1 MKNFTLS
8 IRSYIIIFSTLL
20 LSNLSFSQVCDTTIN
35 TYPYNENFEVSEGD
49 WTQDTGS
56 LDWTR
61 NSGDTPTAVTGPST
75 GNGDTWYMFI
85 ESSIIG
91 AGNPFMTTNF
101 ESPCF
106 DLNAAISAEF
116 TFSYHMYGF
125 SMGTL
130 NVDLSTDDGS
140 TYVNLWSQGGQVQGS
155 NGAPYNT
162 VSLDLTPYVG
172 QTIKLRFEG
181 TTGDSYAS
189 DMAIDNVSLTIST
202 TGPEINVIGNSISIV
217 NGDTV
222 PSAID
227 DTDFGNVDIIIGATN
242 IFTIQNTGTTPLNL
256 TGILPYINIS
266 GINAADF
273 TLTANPTSP
282 IIAGGNTTFNITFNP
297 GALGLRTA
305 TITIANNFNI
315 QGTGHVPQPCG
326 STIIHTA
333 DFETDL
339 DGWID
344 GGGDAFRTFNP
355 PRSYSNDFSLAIR
368 DDSGESS
375 SFSSPLM
382 TK

>member
-202 TGPEINVIGNSISIV
+202 TGPEIDVIGNSISIV

-305 TITIANNFNI
+305 TITIANILTYKEQDMYLNL
-315 QGTGHVPQPCG
+315 V
-326 STIIHTA
+326 
-333 DFETDL
+333 DL
-339 DGWID
+339 Q
-344 GGGDAFRTFNP
+344 
-355 PRSYSNDFSLAIR
+355 
-368 DDSGESS
+368 
-375 SFSSPLM
+375 
-382 TK
+382 